1 MNKYLFYRITSKSN
15 DKPRLDGFSKVDCLD
30 NLLMYFPDYR
40 MICVADN
47 CDDLIYE
54 LLQKKNFYKLVRTS
68 LGNCGSF
75 KYLLNAELP
84 ALEDQDLIYFV
95 EDDYLHRAG
104 SCQALEEGLEYFD
117 YVTLYDHPD
126 KYGTNSPNI
135 NPLVPKGS
143 LSEVTQIV
151 RGGSAI
157 WRTTNSST
165 MTFGVFAKTIR
176 MDAWIWRL
184 VNTGFKIPRDF
195 HAWIYLTGS
204 REFSLKTPK
213 TVFAVQLL
221 SRMHALVSA
230 RRTLGVP
237 LSSFSAHLQKD
248 TLPENFYS
256 AFMG

>member
-15 DKPRLDGFSKVDCLD
+15 DKPRLDGFSKMDCLD
-30 NLLMYFPDYR
+30 NLLEHFPDYR

-47 CDDLIYE
+47 CDDLVYDALE
-54 LLQKKNFYKLVRTS
+54 RKNFYKLVRTS

-84 ALEDQDLIYFV
+84 PLADEDLIYFV

-104 SCQALEEGLEYFD
+104 SAQALAEGLKYFD

-126 KYGTNSPNI
+126 KYGINSPNI
-135 NPLVPKGS
+135 NPLVSKGS
-143 LSEVTQIV
+143 LSEATQIV
-151 RGGSAI
+151 RGNSAI
-157 WRTTNSST
+157 WRTTNSTT

-184 VNTGFKIPRDF
+184 VNTGFKTPRDF
-195 HAWIYLTGS
+195 HAWIYLTGP

-213 TVFAVQLL
+213 TIFATQLL

-230 RRTLGVP
+230 RRTLGVA
-237 LSSFSAHLQKD
+237 LCSFSAHLQKD

>member
-15 DKPRLDGFSKVDCLD
+15 DKPRLDGFSKIDCLE
-30 NLLMYFPDYR
+30 NLLEHFPDYK

-54 LLQKKNFYKLVRTS
+54 ALEKKNFYKLERTS

-75 KYLLNAELP
+75 KYLLHAELP
-84 ALEDQDLIYFV
+84 LMADDDLIYFV

-104 SCQALEEGLEYFD
+104 SAQALEEGLKYFD

-126 KYGTNSPNI
+126 KYGINSPNI
-135 NPLVPKGS
+135 NPLVSKGS

-151 RGGSAI
+151 RGISVI
-157 WRTTNSST
+157 WRTTNSTT
-165 MTFGVFAKTIR
+165 MTFGVLAKTIR

-184 VNTGFKIPRDF
+184 VNTGFKTPRDF
-195 HAWIYLTGS
+195 HAWIYLTGP

-213 TVFAVQLL
+213 TIFAAQLL
-221 SRMHALVSA
+221 SRIHALVSA